1 MIFINTYKPNEFA
14 EMIGVSV
21 KTLQK
26 GTKKLLRAYKTEIKP
41 TQKQIQKINQS
52 IGVCRWLYNEYLS
65 TNNKLYI
72 KYKKGLIDK
81 KQAFMSAN
89 DFDKYINNEVKVL
102 EEYSWINNCG
112 SKARKKAIQNAE
124 TAYKRFFKG
133 QSKFPRFKKKNK
145 SDVKLY
151 FPKNNKGDWKVD
163 RHRIMIP
170 TLKNVR
176 LKEYGYIPIGAKV
189 ISGTVSKKANR
200 YYVSV
205 IIDTE
210 IVQQENTNQGIGI
223 DLGIKDF
230 AICSDKSTF
239 KNINKTQR
247 IKKLEKK
254 LLREQRKLSR
264 KYESLKLRNKKEK
277 GVATR
282 QNIQKQIVKVQILHQ
297 RLTNIR
303 TDYINKVVSSVVR
316 NKPQFI
322 TIEDLNVK
330 GMMKNKHLS
339 KAIQQQKFY
348 EFRNKLTTKCNTL
361 GIELR
366 IADRFYPSSKLC
378 HCCGSIK
385 KDLKLKDRVYK
396 CDCGY
401 IEDRDYNASLN
412 LRDLKI
418 YKIA

>member
-1 MIFINTYKPNEFA
+1 M
-14 EMIGVSV
+14 
-21 KTLQK
+21 
-26 GTKKLLRAYKTEIKP
+26 KKLLKAYKVEIKP
-41 TQKQIQKINQS
+41 TIKQMQKIDQS

-65 TNNKLYI
+65 VNNQLY
-72 KYKKGLIDK
+72 KQYKDGLIDK

-89 DFDKYINNEVKVL
+89 DFDKHINNEVKVL
-102 EEYSWINNCG
+102 ESYSWINNCG
-112 SKARKKAIQNAE
+112 SKARKKAILNAE
-124 TAYKRFFKG
+124 TAYKKFFKG
-133 QSKFPRFKKKNK
+133 QGKFPKFKKKNK

-176 LKEYGYIPIGAKV
+176 LKEYGYIPVGAKV
-189 ISGTVSKKANR
+189 INGTVSKKANR

-210 IVQQENTNQGIGI
+210 NTPQENINQGIGI
-223 DLGIKDF
+223 DLGVKDF
-230 AICSDKSTF
+230 AICSNTDKPY

-247 IKKLEKK
+247 VRKLEKK
-254 LLREQRKLSR
+254 LLREQKRLSR

-277 GVATR
+277 GEATR

-297 RLTNIR
+297 RLNNIR
-303 TDYINKVVSSVVR
+303 TDYINKVVSNVVR
-316 NKPQFI
+316 NKPSYI

-339 KAIQQQKFY
+339 KAVAQQKFY
-348 EFRNKLTTKCNTL
+348 EFRNKLTNKCHAL

-366 IADRFYPSSKLC
+366 IVDRFYPSSKLC

-385 KDLKLKDRVYK
+385 KDLKLKDRTYK
-396 CDCGY
+396 CECGY
-401 IEDRDYNASLN
+401 VEDRDYNASLN
-412 LRDLKI
+412 LRDAKI

>member
-1 MIFINTYKPNEFA
+1 M
-14 EMIGVSV
+14 
-21 KTLQK
+21 Q
-26 GTKKLLRAYKTEIKP
+26 RAYKVEIKP
-41 TQKQIQKINQS
+41 TMKQIQKINQS
-52 IGVCRWLYNEYLS
+52 IGICRWLYNEYIS
-65 TNNKLYI
+65 VNNKLYAQF
-72 KYKKGLIDK
+72 KEGLIDK
-81 KQAFMSAN
+81 NQAFMNAN

-124 TAYKRFFKG
+124 FAYKRFFKG
-133 QSKFPRFKKKNK
+133 QSKLPRFKKKNK

-176 LKEYGYIPIGAKV
+176 LKEYGYIPVGAKV

-205 IIDTE
+205 IIDVE
-210 IVQQENTNQGIGI
+210 ITPQKNINQGIGI

-230 AICSDKSTF
+230 AICSNIDKPY

-247 IKKLEKK
+247 VRKLEKK

-277 GVATR
+277 GKATR

-316 NKPQFI
+316 NKPQYI
-322 TIEDLNVK
+322 TIEDLNIK
-330 GMMKNKHLS
+330 GLMKNKHLS
-339 KAIQQQKFY
+339 KAVAEQKFY
-348 EFRNKLTTKCNTL
+348 EFRNKLTNKCNAL

-366 IADRFYPSSKLC
+366 IVDRFYPSSKLC
-378 HCCGSIK
+378 NSCGSIK
-385 KDLKLKDRVYK
+385 KDLKLKDRIYK
-396 CDCGY
+396 CKCGY
-401 IEDRDYNASLN
+401 VADRDYNASLN
-412 LRDLKI
+412 LRDAKI
-418 YKIA
+418 YNIA

>member
-1 MIFINTYKPNEFA
+1 M
-14 EMIGVSV
+14 
-21 KTLQK
+21 
-26 GTKKLLRAYKTEIKP
+26 EIKP
-41 TQKQIQKINQS
+41 TKKQIQKINQS
-52 IGVCRWLYNEYLS
+52 ISICRWLYNEYIS
-65 TNNKLYI
+65 VNNQLYAQF
-72 KYKKGLIDK
+72 KKGFIDK
-81 KQAFMSAN
+81 KQAFISAN
-89 DFDKYINNEVKVL
+89 DFDKHINNEVKVL
-102 EEYSWINNCG
+102 ESYSWINNCG

-124 TAYKRFFKG
+124 TAYKKFFKG
-133 QSKFPRFKKKNK
+133 QSKLPRFKKKNK

-176 LKEYGYIPIGAKV
+176 LKEYGYIPAGAKV

-210 IVQQENTNQGIGI
+210 IKPQENKNQGIGI

-230 AICSDKSTF
+230 AVCSNKNKPY
-239 KNINKTQR
+239 KNINKTQKV
-247 IKKLEKK
+247 KKLEKK
-254 LLREQRKLSR
+254 LLREQKRLSR
-264 KYESLKLRNKKEK
+264 KYESLKIRNKKEK
-277 GVATR
+277 GEATR

-303 TDYINKVVSSVVR
+303 TDYINKVISSVVR

-322 TIEDLNVK
+322 AIEDLNVK

-339 KAIQQQKFY
+339 KAVAQQKFY
-348 EFRNKLTTKCNTL
+348 EFRNKLTNKCHAL

-366 IADRFYPSSKLC
+366 IVDRFYPSSKLC
-378 HCCGSIK
+378 HHCGSIK
-385 KDLKLKDRVYK
+385 KDLKLKDRTYK
-396 CDCGY
+396 CECGY

-412 LRDLKI
+412 LRDAKI
-418 YKIA
+418 YQIV

>member
-1 MIFINTYKPNEFA
+1 MK
-14 EMIGVSV
+14 
-21 KTLQK
+21 
-26 GTKKLLRAYKTEIKP
+26 RAYKTEIKP

-52 IGVCRWLYNEYLS
+52 IGVCRWLYNEYLT
-65 TNNKLYI
+65 TNNQLYTQF
-72 KYKKGLIDK
+72 KEGLIDK

-133 QSKFPRFKKKNK
+133 QSKFPKFKKKSK

-151 FPKNNKGDWKVD
+151 FPKNNKGDWKVE

-176 LKEYGYIPIGAKV
+176 LKEYGYIPVGAKV
-189 ISGTVSKKANR
+189 ISGTVSKKENR

-205 IIDTE
+205 IIDTDTKPQNN
-210 IVQQENTNQGIGI
+210 INQGIGI

-230 AICSDKSTF
+230 AICSNKQTY

-247 IKKLEKK
+247 VRKLEKK
-254 LLREQRKLSR
+254 LLREQKNLSR

-277 GVATR
+277 GEATR

-316 NKPQFI
+316 NKPQYI

-330 GMMKNKHLS
+330 GMMKNKFLS
-339 KAIQQQKFY
+339 KAIAQQKFY
-348 EFRNKLTTKCNTL
+348 EFKKKLTNKCDVL

-366 IADRFYPSSKLC
+366 IVDRFYPSSKLC
-378 HCCGSIK
+378 HSCGSIK
-385 KDLKLKDRVYK
+385 TDLKLKDRIYK
-396 CDCGY
+396 CECGY
-401 IEDRDYNASLN
+401 VEDRDYNASLN
-412 LRDLKI
+412 LRDAKI

>member
-1 MIFINTYKPNEFA
+1 M
-14 EMIGVSV
+14 
-21 KTLQK
+21 
-26 GTKKLLRAYKTEIKP
+26 KKLQRAYKVEIKP
-41 TQKQIQKINQS
+41 TMKQIQKINQS
-52 IGVCRWLYNEYLS
+52 IGICRWLYNEYIS
-65 TNNKLYI
+65 VNNKLYAQF
-72 KYKKGLIDK
+72 KEGLIDK
-81 KQAFMSAN
+81 NQAFMNAN

-124 TAYKRFFKG
+124 FAYKRFFKG
-133 QSKFPRFKKKNK
+133 QSKLPRFKKKNK

-176 LKEYGYIPIGAKV
+176 LKEYGYIPVGAKV

-205 IIDTE
+205 IIDVE
-210 IVQQENTNQGIGI
+210 ITPQKNINQGIGI

-230 AICSDKSTF
+230 AICSNIDKPY

-247 IKKLEKK
+247 VRKLEKK

-277 GVATR
+277 GKATR

-316 NKPQFI
+316 NKPQYI
-322 TIEDLNVK
+322 TIEDLNIK
-330 GMMKNKHLS
+330 GLMKNKHLS
-339 KAIQQQKFY
+339 KAVAEQKFY
-348 EFRNKLTTKCNTL
+348 EFRNKLTNKCNAL

-366 IADRFYPSSKLC
+366 IVDRFYPSSKLC
-378 HCCGSIK
+378 NSCGSIK
-385 KDLKLKDRVYK
+385 KDLKLKDRIYK
-396 CDCGY
+396 CKCGY
-401 IEDRDYNASLN
+401 VADRDYNASLN
-412 LRDLKI
+412 LRDAKI
-418 YKIA
+418 YNIA

>member
-1 MIFINTYKPNEFA
+1 M
-14 EMIGVSV
+14 
-21 KTLQK
+21 
-26 GTKKLLRAYKTEIKP
+26 KLLKAYKTEIKP
-41 TQKQIQKINQS
+41 TQKQIEKINQS

-65 TNNKLYI
+65 MNNKLYVQ
-72 KYKKGLIDK
+72 YKKGLIDK
-81 KQAFMSAN
+81 KQSFMSAN
-89 DFDKYINNEVKVL
+89 EFDKYINNEVKVL
-102 EEYSWINNCG
+102 EEYTWINNCG

-133 QSKFPRFKKKNK
+133 IGKFPRFKKKNK
-145 SDVKLY
+145 SDIKLY
-151 FPKNNKGDWKVD
+151 FPKNNKTDWKVD

-176 LKEYGYIPIGAKV
+176 LKEYGYIPTDAKI

-205 IIDTE
+205 LIDTE
-210 IVQQENTNQGIGI
+210 IKQQNNTNQGIGI

-230 AICSDKSTF
+230 AICSNKMKF
-239 KNINKTQR
+239 KNINKTKQ

-254 LLREQRKLSR
+254 LLREQKRLSR
-264 KYESLKLRNKKEK
+264 KYESLKIRNKKEK

-282 QNIQKQIVKVQILHQ
+282 QNIQKQIAKVQILHQ

-303 TDYINKVVSSVVR
+303 TDYINKTISEIVKQEPS
-316 NKPQFI
+316 FI
-322 TIEDLNVK
+322 TIEDLNVR

-339 KAIQQQKFY
+339 KAVAQQKFY
-348 EFRNKLTTKCNTL
+348 EFKNKLTVKCNAL

-366 IADRFYPSSKLC
+366 IVDRFYPSSKLC

-385 KDLKLKDRVYK
+385 KDLKLSDRIYS
-396 CDCGY
+396 CECGY

-412 LRDLKI
+412 LRDAKI
-418 YKIA
+418 YKIS

>member
-1 MIFINTYKPNEFA
+1 M
-14 EMIGVSV
+14 
-21 KTLQK
+21 Q
-26 GTKKLLRAYKTEIKP
+26 RAYKVEIKP
-41 TQKQIQKINQS
+41 TLKQIQKINQS
-52 IGVCRWLYNEYLS
+52 ISICRWIYNEYLA
-65 TNNKLYI
+65 TNNQLYAQF
-72 KYKKGLIDK
+72 KEGLIDK

-102 EEYSWINNCG
+102 DEYSWINNCG

-145 SDVKLY
+145 CDVKLY

-176 LKEYGYIPIGAKV
+176 LKEYGYIPVGSKI

-210 IVQQENTNQGIGI
+210 IIPQENANQGIGI

-230 AICSDKSTF
+230 AICSNKQTY

-247 IKKLEKK
+247 VKKIEKK
-254 LLREQRKLSR
+254 LLREQKRLSR
-264 KYESLKLRNKKEK
+264 KYESLKIRNKKEK
-277 GVATR
+277 GEATR

-297 RLTNIR
+297 RLNNIR
-303 TDYINKVVSSVVR
+303 TDYINKVVSNVVR
-316 NKPQFI
+316 NKPRYVV
-322 TIEDLNVK
+322 IEDLNVK

-339 KAIQQQKFY
+339 KAVVQQKFY
-348 EFRNKLTTKCNTL
+348 EFRNKLATKCNAL

-366 IADRFYPSSKLC
+366 IVDRFYPSSKLC
-378 HCCGSIK
+378 HKCGSIK
-385 KDLKLKDRVYK
+385 KDLKLKDRIYK

-401 IEDRDYNASLN
+401 VKDRDYNASLN
-412 LRDLKI
+412 LRDVKI